1 MKNTR
6 TTRIYSHLFKL
17 ATNKSI
23 SISLSLDG
31 YSQEVLTTRLQPY
44 VFSHKICMVF
54 NIASNEINTLLFT
67 LCILLSREERIEFG
81 YSLIDYFFIKYS
93 VSFASLQ
100 ILAFPKQVTL
110 IQAQRKY
117 RASIPIIYIHYIA
130 TFQRNLPAFCIQEL
144 YNMGVN

>member
-1 MKNTR
+1 
-6 TTRIYSHLFKL
+6 
-17 ATNKSI
+17 
-23 SISLSLDG
+23 
-31 YSQEVLTTRLQPY
+31 
-44 VFSHKICMVF
+44 MVC

-93 VSFASLQ
+93 VSLSLE

-130 TFQRNLPAFCIQEL
+130 TFQRNLPAFCI
-144 YNMGVN
+144 

>member
-6 TTRIYSHLFKL
+6 TRRIYSHLFKL

-23 SISLSLDG
+23 SISLSRRDG
-31 YSQEVLTTRLQPY
+31 YRQEVLTTRLQPY
-44 VFSHKICMVF
+44 VFSHKICMVG
-54 NIASNEINTLLFT
+54 NLASNEITLLFT

-81 YSLIDYFFIKYS
+81 YSLIDYFFIRYS
-93 VSFASLQ
+93 VSFTSLE

-130 TFQRNLPAFCIQEL
+130 TFQRNLPAFCIQE
-144 YNMGVN
+144 